1 MVMKPKKEDIRRKL
15 EKWLQF
21 FIWKIILFRLTKL
34 LKIDNELKIKLETK
48 ESNLYKLVPKSRALP
63 IKLVSNF

>member
-1 MVMKPKKEDIRRKL
+1 M
-15 EKWLQF
+15 
-21 FIWKIILFRLTKL
+21 WKIILFRLTKL

-63 IKLVSNF
+63 IKLVSNLRKGRLI